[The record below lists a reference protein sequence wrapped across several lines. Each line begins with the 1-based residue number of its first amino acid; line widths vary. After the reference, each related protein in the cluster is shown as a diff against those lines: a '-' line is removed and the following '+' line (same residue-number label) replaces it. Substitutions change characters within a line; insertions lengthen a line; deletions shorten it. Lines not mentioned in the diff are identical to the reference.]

1 MKMKE
6 LNVLENINADDV
18 ISVLVDIGVCS
29 GKPLICIETYS
40 EGEIQQPLTN
50 AFEVHYCNEFL
61 RSLNLIPA
69 ELISYS
75 TYSAYCQTVQH
86 LNRLLK
92 IKRAMETVAD
102 KPYSEM
108 NVIANQVYQ
117 IILNRLLAKHHMAS
131 KGFDVAM
138 QKRPLEEWVKE
149 ALAYLS

>member
-1 MKMKE
+1 MKIKE

-29 GKPLICIETYS
+29 GKPLICVETYS
-40 EGEIQQPLTN
+40 EGEIQQPLSN
-50 AFEVHYCNEFL
+50 GFEIYYCNEFL

-69 ELISYS
+69 ELIGYS

-92 IKRAMETVAD
+92 IKRAMETVVD

-117 IILNRLLAKHHMAS
+117 IILNRLLAKHHMAN
-131 KGFDVAM
+131 KGFDAVIDETL
-138 QKRPLEEWVKE
+138 LEEWVKE

>member
-1 MKMKE
+1 MKK

-18 ISVLVDIGVCS
+18 ISVLVDMSVCS
-29 GKPLICIETYS
+29 GNPLFCVETYS
-40 EGEIQQPLTN
+40 EGEIQSSLTD
-50 AFEVHYCNEFL
+50 AFEIHYCNEFL

-75 TYSAYCQTVQH
+75 TYPAYCQTVQH

-117 IILNRLLAKHHMAS
+117 IILNRLLAKHHVAS
-131 KGFDVAM
+131 KGFDAAM
-138 QKRPLEEWVKE
+138 QKRPLEEWVSE
-149 ALAYLS
+149 ALAYFA

>member
-1 MKMKE
+1 MKIKE

-29 GKPLICIETYS
+29 GKPLICVETYR

-50 AFEVHYCNEFL
+50 GFEIHYCNEFL

-69 ELISYS
+69 ELISYN
-75 TYSAYCQTVQH
+75 TYPAYCQTVQH
-86 LNRLLK
+86 LNQLLK

-102 KPYSEM
+102 KPYSEID
-108 NVIANQVYQ
+108 VIANQVYQ
-117 IILNRLLAKHHMAS
+117 IILNRLLAKHHVAS

-138 QKRPLEEWVKE
+138 QKRPLEEWVSE
-149 ALAYLS
+149 ALTYLS

>member
-1 MKMKE
+1 MKE

-18 ISVLVDIGVCS
+18 ISLLVDIGVCS
-29 GKPLICIETYS
+29 GKPLICVETYS

-50 AFEVHYCNEFL
+50 GFEVHYCNEFL
-61 RSLNLIPA
+61 QSLNLIPA
-69 ELISYS
+69 ELIGFR
-75 TYSAYCQTVQH
+75 TYPAYCQTVQH

-131 KGFDVAM
+131 KGFDAAM

-149 ALAYLS
+149 ALTYLS

>member
-1 MKMKE
+1 MKE

-18 ISVLVDIGVCS
+18 VSVLVDIGVCS

-75 TYSAYCQTVQH
+75 TYSAYYQTVQH

-131 KGFDVAM
+131 KGFDVVM